1 MHHARGFVTAHLLR
15 PAMNDAADNE
25 FPAIQRGRMHAYD
38 DLPGLCLWHRHIA
51 ELKDSLAMLGFDPV

>member
-1 MHHARGFVTAHLLR
+1 
-15 PAMNDAADNE
+15 
-25 FPAIQRGRMHAYD
+25 MHAYD